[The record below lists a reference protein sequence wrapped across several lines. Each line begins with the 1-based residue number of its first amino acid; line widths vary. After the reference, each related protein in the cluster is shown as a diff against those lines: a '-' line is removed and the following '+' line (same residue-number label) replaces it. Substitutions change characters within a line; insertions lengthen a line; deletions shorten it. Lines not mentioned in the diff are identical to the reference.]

1 MGSLNREEAIQ
12 FISAG
17 FDRLNADNGGELY
30 KSIDEAIND
39 DPEKEHVSFRGLLQ
53 VLPDSDLEDFI
64 QIVNDYNDPLMSVE

>member
-1 MGSLNREEAIQ
+1 MGSLNREEAIR

-17 FDRLNADNGGELY
+17 FDRLNADTGGELY

-39 DPEKEHVSFRGLLQ
+39 DPEKEHVSFREMLQ

-64 QIVNDYNDPLMSVE
+64 QIVNDYNDPLMLAE